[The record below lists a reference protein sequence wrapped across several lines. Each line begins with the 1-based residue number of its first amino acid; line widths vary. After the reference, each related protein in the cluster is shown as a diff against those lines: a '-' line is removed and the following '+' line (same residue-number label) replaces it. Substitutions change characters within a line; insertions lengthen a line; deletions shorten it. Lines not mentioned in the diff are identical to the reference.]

1 MQQIEKK
8 KKQIHE
14 IAERIRK
21 FIGSSRISVE
31 SNYAMPY
38 WFDKKQQQQQKQQPA
53 MDTKGEKE
61 LITHRIY
68 WIKLPQTNTFAVKFC
83 KMVEGEERRERRQ
96 RENTNKINK
105 QINKQ
110 SPLWNASINIVVIF
124 VIFPIFNIN
133 YNRV

>member
-1 MQQIEKK
+1 M
-8 KKQIHE
+8 
-14 IAERIRK
+14 
-21 FIGSSRISVE
+21 E

-38 WFDKKQQQQQKQQPA
+38 WFDKKQQHTA
-53 MDTKGEKE
+53 TDTKGEKE

-68 WIKLPQTNTFAVKFC
+68 WIKLPQTNTFAVKFY
-83 KMVEGEERRERRQ
+83 KMVGGEERKEG
-96 RENTNKINK
+96 ENTNKINK